1 MLNKSENI
9 LNMALIRTK
18 WDSDLKKFIK
28 HEISKGRNNEKQI
41 KKNILS
47 VGTNKT
53 RQPIKLLST

>member
-18 WDSDLKKFIK
+18 WDSDLKKLIK
-28 HEISKGRNNEKQI
+28 HEFGKVRNNEKQI

-53 RQPIKLLST
+53 RQPIKFLST